1 MSKGIE
7 AYLKHFPTKKL
18 QDVIGKFYQ
27 IAKKQIIAALYRFFQ
42 RVKNKEYAPTYS
54 VRPV

>member
-7 AYLKHFPTKKL
+7 GVLKAFSHKEL

-27 IAKKQIIAALYRFFQ
+27 IAKKQIIAALYSFFQ
-42 RVKNKEYAPTYS
+42 RVKNKEYAPTYY